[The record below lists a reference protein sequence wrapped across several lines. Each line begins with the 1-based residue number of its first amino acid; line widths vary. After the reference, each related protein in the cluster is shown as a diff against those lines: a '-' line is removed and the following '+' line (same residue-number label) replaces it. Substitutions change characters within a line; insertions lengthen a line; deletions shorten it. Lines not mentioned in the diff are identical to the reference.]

1 MLWMDS
7 MGSNIAAGELAKDVD
22 GAEQMIKEHNERKV
36 RTVIVWHTCMELY
49 VITLICICSVISNPC
64 KHVYVSYV
72 LCVCARVRVCVC
84 MCVCVCHCIVCGVCV
99 CIVCMGV
106 CCVYLCCLCLV
117 CACLCIACVCA
128 YGWISFKLHYY
139 CRMRYKH
146 GMVNS
151 LLLNNMER

>member
-36 RTVIVWHTCMELY
+36 CTVIVWHTFAGLY

-72 LCVCARVRVCVC
+72 LCVCVCVIALCVVCVC
-84 MCVCVCHCIVCGVCV
+84 LHCVYGCVLCMFVLCVCL
-99 CIVCMGV
+99 
-106 CCVYLCCLCLV
+106 VY
-117 CACLCIACVCA
+117 ACLCIACVCA

-151 LLLNNMER
+151 LLLKNMERYVC